1 MNNPAQAIPGVN
13 IAVTEEADK
22 TRAGVDNFG
31 YRNYNASAPTKRTFL
46 VIGFH
51 AGGMQISGP
60 SQDKTRA
67 VYYKAVM
74 YKEGVVIVSWE
85 LSAEPPKTP
94 KKFIKSII
102 FKPKFGKSEREV
114 F

>member
-1 MNNPAQAIPGVN
+1 MN

-22 TRAGVDNFG
+22 TRAGVDKGG

-51 AGGMQISGP
+51 AGGVQILGP
-60 SQDKTRA
+60 VQDKTCA

-74 YKEGVVIVSWE
+74 YKEGVVIVSWVGVGVR
-85 LSAEPPKTP
+85 KVRVT
-94 KKFIKSII
+94 
-102 FKPKFGKSEREV
+102 
-114 F
+114 